1 MIQKYS
7 YYAGVVL
14 LLLAAP
20 SFAADD
26 IQNLEGTRRLTFG
39 IHLQAYP
46 LKQFD
51 RKSTTSSTTKPQAD
65 YNYSAT
71 TDSPKV
77 GFGPAL
83 EYRITNHIS
92 AGVELLFHRVQYK
105 QVTETRTGKKD
116 TSTTTDSRPLATLTE
131 TTRSNTWEA
140 PVLARYY
147 GLRERGIFSK
157 LYVLGGGSFRRT
169 TNVRTAN
176 EITNANGTT
185 DYNEIA
191 ARPAKA
197 NQIGV
202 VGGFGIRFIDNY
214 RIRIAP
220 EVRITRWNG
229 FAFQGQ
235 AVNSVRN
242 DIQGG
247 IGITF

>member
-7 YYAGVVL
+7 HYAGFLL

-20 SFAADD
+20 GFAADD
-26 IQNLEGTRRLTFG
+26 SQDLDGTRRLTFG

-46 LKQFD
+46 LKMFD
-51 RKSTTSSTTKPQAD
+51 TKSTTSSTAKPLAD

-71 TDSPKV
+71 TASPKV
-77 GFGPAL
+77 GFGPAI
-83 EYRITNHIS
+83 EYRFTNHIS
-92 AGVELLFHRVQYK
+92 AGLEMLFHRVQYK

-116 TSTTTDSRPLATLTE
+116 TTTTTDSRPLATLTE

-140 PVLARYY
+140 PLIARYY
-147 GLRERGIFSK
+147 RFRESGIFSK

-169 TNVRTAN
+169 ANVRTGN
-176 EITNANGTT
+176 EISNADGTT
-185 DYNEIA
+185 DYNEIP

-202 VGGFGIRFIDNY
+202 VGGFGIRFIDNF

-220 EVRITRWNG
+220 EVRVTRWNG
-229 FAFQGQ
+229 FSFQGQ
-235 AVNSVRN
+235 SVSSVRN

>member
-7 YYAGVVL
+7 HYAGVLL

-20 SFAADD
+20 SFAGDD
-26 IQNLEGTRRLTFG
+26 IQDLEGTRRLTFG

-46 LKQFD
+46 LRMFD
-51 RKSTTSSTTKPQAD
+51 LKSNTVTTTKPD
-65 YNYSAT
+65 GDITYSAT

-92 AGVELLFHRVQYK
+92 AGVEMLFHRVQYK
-105 QVTETRTGKKD
+105 QTTETRTGKKD
-116 TSTTTDSRPLATLTE
+116 TATTTDSRALATLVE

-140 PVLARYY
+140 PVRARYY
-147 GLRERGIFSK
+147 GLRERGRFSK

-169 TNVRTAN
+169 TNIRTGN
-176 EITNANGTT
+176 EITNSNGTT

-191 ARPAKA
+191 TRPAKA
-197 NQIGV
+197 NQVGV
-202 VGGFGIRFIDNY
+202 VGGFGIRFMDNY
-214 RIRIAP
+214 HIRIAP
-220 EVRITRWNG
+220 EVRVTRWNG
-229 FAFQGQ
+229 FSFQGQ
-235 AVNSVRN
+235 AVSSVRN

>member
-14 LLLAAP
+14 LLLATP
-20 SFAADD
+20 GFATDLQD
-26 IQNLEGTRRLTFG
+26 LEGTRRFTFG
-39 IHLQAYP
+39 IHIQAYP
-46 LKQFD
+46 LKMFD
-51 RKSTTSSTTKPQAD
+51 TKDATSSTAKPLAD
-65 YNYSAT
+65 YNYSTT

-77 GFGPAL
+77 GFGPAF

-92 AGVELLFHRVQYK
+92 AGVEMLFHRVQYK
-105 QVTETRTGKKD
+105 QLTETRTGKKD
-116 TSTTTDSRPLATLTE
+116 TSTTTDSRPLATLNE
-131 TTRSNTWEA
+131 TTRSNTWEF

-147 GLRERGIFSK
+147 GIRERGIFSK

-176 EITNANGTT
+176 EISNADGTT

-191 ARPAKA
+191 TRPAKA
-197 NQIGV
+197 NQVGM

-235 AVNSVRN
+235 SVTSVRN